1 MNVIMSAVVALAGVA
16 LLFVI
21 FKVLCTYSSTLEARF
36 FFDGIASV
44 LLQILF
50 IGGAATFFAALLI
63 GMLERCVY

>member
-1 MNVIMSAVVALAGVA
+1 MDVILWATVTLAGVA
-16 LLFVI
+16 LLLVI
-21 FKVLCTYSSTLEARF
+21 AKACCKFATTFESWA

-63 GMLERCVY
+63 GMLERGGA

>member
-1 MNVIMSAVVALAGVA
+1 MHVILWAVVALAGVA

-21 FKVLCTYSSTLEARF
+21 FKVLCAYSSTLEAWLL
-36 FFDGIASV
+36 FDGIAGV

-63 GMLERCVY
+63 RMMERGGA

>member
-1 MNVIMSAVVALAGVA
+1 MDVILWGTVTLAGVA
-16 LLFVI
+16 LLLVI
-21 FKVLCTYSSTLEARF
+21 AKAFREFATTFETWA

-63 GMLERCVY
+63 GMLERGGA

>member
-1 MNVIMSAVVALAGVA
+1 MDVILWATVALAGVV
-16 LLFVI
+16 LLLVI
-21 FKVLCTYSSTLEARF
+21 AKACCTFSSTFDAWL

-63 GMLERCVY
+63 GMLERGGA

>member
-1 MNVIMSAVVALAGVA
+1 MNVIMWAVVALVGVA

-21 FKVLCTYSSTLEARF
+21 FKILCAYSSTLEVWL
-36 FFDGIASV
+36 FFDGIANV

-63 GMLERCVY
+63 RMLERGGG

>member
-1 MNVIMSAVVALAGVA
+1 MNVILWAVVALAGVA

-21 FKVLCTYSSTLEARF
+21 FKVCCVYSSTLEAWF
-36 FFDGIASV
+36 FFDGIADV

-63 GMLERCVY
+63 RMLERGGA

>member
-1 MNVIMSAVVALAGVA
+1 MNVILWAIVALAGVA

-21 FKVLCTYSSTLEARF
+21 FKACCTFSSTFDAWL

-63 GMLERCVY
+63 RMLERGGA

>member
-21 FKVLCTYSSTLEARF
+21 FKVLCTYSSTLEAWL

-63 GMLERCVY
+63 GMLERSVY

>member
-1 MNVIMSAVVALAGVA
+1 MNVILWADVALAGVA

-21 FKVLCTYSSTLEARF
+21 FKACCKFATTFESWA
-36 FFDGIASV
+36 FFDDIASV

-63 GMLERCVY
+63 HMLERGGA